1 MMYWYGDHGMS
12 GWAWGLAVIGM
23 IVFWGVLIAA
33 GVALFRYLAHSP
45 HQQNQAAPGVGTG
58 APPVSHVSHVSPVPP
73 EAILAERF
81 AKGEIDEEEY
91 RTRLATLRGS
101 VGT

>member
-12 GWAWGLAVIGM
+12 GWAWALATIGM

-33 GVALFRYLAHSP
+33 GVALFRYLARGP
-45 HQQNQAAPGVGTG
+45 QRQDQAAPGAWPA
-58 APPVSHVSHVSPVPP
+58 APPAPPAPPASP

-81 AKGEIDEEEY
+81 ARGEIDENEY
-91 RTRLATLRGS
+91 HTRLATLRGAVRS
-101 VGT
+101 